1 MTTALQVA
9 CGSRLRFLNLG
20 TEGIPLAARN
30 AVSVYESCEEFRT
43 WAADAVSEFCAVV
56 SLPRHHRRRSHSP
69 S

>member
-43 WAADAVSEFCAVV
+43 WAADAYV
-56 SLPRHHRRRSHSP
+56 H
-69 S
+69 